1 MAMTTH
7 IDSIFTIVKAFDVFR
22 EAYDAYLREVETA
35 LPDDAEDE
43 ALQER
48 VRSLVLGSGDVA
60 IYLRDYG
67 YTIDSMRALLRQ

>member
-22 EAYDAYLREVETA
+22 EAYDNYLLEVETA
-35 LPDDAEDE
+35 LPDDVEEE

-48 VRSLVLGSGDVA
+48 VRSLVLGSGDVS

-67 YTIDSMRALLRQ
+67 YTVDSMRALLRR

>member
-7 IDSIFTIVKAFDVFR
+7 IDSIFTIVKAFDIFR
-22 EAYDAYLREVETA
+22 EAYDAYLLEVETA
-35 LPDDAEDE
+35 LPDDVEDE

-48 VRSLVLGSGDVA
+48 VRSLVLGSGDVS

-67 YTIDSMRALLRQ
+67 YTVDSMRALLRK